1 MSDNKD
7 FASTLSGKKFFDKDM
22 PRLVMALENLSNALL
37 ESNKLE
43 EKKLL
48 IEQKRYLNEK
58 KNA

>member
-1 MSDNKD
+1 MTTE
-7 FASTLSGKKFFDKDM
+7 FAKTLMGKKFYDKDV
-22 PRLVMALENLSNALL
+22 PKLISVLEKLSDALL

>member
-1 MSDNKD
+1 MTTESAK
-7 FASTLSGKKFFDKDM
+7 TLTGKKFYEKDV
-22 PRLVMALENLSNALL
+22 PKLISVLEKLSDALL

>member
-1 MSDNKD
+1 MTTE
-7 FASTLSGKKFFDKDM
+7 FAKTLIGKKFYDKDV
-22 PRLVMALENLSNALL
+22 PKLISVLEKLSDALL

>member
-1 MSDNKD
+1 MTTE
-7 FASTLSGKKFFDKDM
+7 FAKTLTGKKFYEKDV
-22 PRLVMALENLSNALL
+22 PKLISVLEKLSDALL

-48 IEQKRYLNEK
+48 IEQKRFLNEK